1 MTTAAPDDFALSVGF
16 TNDMILQ
23 RGAQTAI
30 YGLTPTTTAKV
41 SVVVSDDS
49 GGVQPATYHAVVTPP
64 ASAAAPPLAP
74 GSGTSNPL
82 CDQRCLAAGHCCQGD
97 TSGCNKPSCAMGCI
111 LAGRT
116 ASAAACKASCADAA
130 KGACTYEVVSPAGP
144 HHLPQDKLQNES
156 FGMCSGGTNSFLV
169 DFNSG
174 GISPTGQSANP
185 VAGPMRRIA
194 ASASRAV
201 TSAIRPQRRPRYGRP
216 SSQSTR
222 DQVARTR
229 SRSPLPTPRRP
240 SCSSASP
247 TGEWSCVLRPC
258 ASSASSPLSAY
269 TQR

>member
-1 MTTAAPDDFALSVGF
+1 MALELLALLLGPAMTTAAPDDFALSVGF

-156 FGMCSGGTNSFLV
+156 FGMCSGGTYLTNGTICQSCSGTDAQNRSECEQGC
-169 DFNSG
+169 DFGDKTTKAPSVWKALLPVNTRPG
-174 GISPTGQSANP
+174 GSYTIKISSSDSPTP
-185 VAGPMRRIA
+185 IVLER
-194 ASASRAV
+194 V
-201 TSAIRPQRRPRYGRP
+201 TYG
-216 SSQSTR
+216 
-222 DQVARTR
+222 
-229 SRSPLPTPRRP
+229 
-240 SCSSASP
+240 
-247 TGEWSCVLRPC
+247 
-258 ASSASSPLSAY
+258 
-269 TQR
+269 